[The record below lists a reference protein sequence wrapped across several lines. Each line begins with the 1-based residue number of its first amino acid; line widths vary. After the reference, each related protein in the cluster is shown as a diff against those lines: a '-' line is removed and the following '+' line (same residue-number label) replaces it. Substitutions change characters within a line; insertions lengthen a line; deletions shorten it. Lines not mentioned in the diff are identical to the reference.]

1 MAIDMLLKFVEESI
15 PAKTI
20 YVREANDDDS
30 QKQPYSDMDPKL
42 INTMIRRI
50 HEEQLAQGLTLEQSK
65 LALKQMEP
73 FNEYEDLIN
82 ELQ

>member
-1 MAIDMLLKFVEESI
+1 MLLKFVEESI
-15 PAKTI
+15 PSKTI

-30 QKQPYSDMDPKL
+30 QKQPYSDMNPEL
-42 INTMIRRI
+42 LRTMIRRI
-50 HEEQLAQGLTLEQSK
+50 YEGQLAQGLTPGQSR

-73 FNEYEDLIN
+73 FNEYEDLID

>member
-1 MAIDMLLKFVEESI
+1 MLLKFVEESI
-15 PAKTI
+15 PSKTI

-30 QKQPYSDMDPKL
+30 QKQPYSDMDPEL
-42 INTMIRRI
+42 LRTMIRRI
-50 HEEQLAQGLTLEQSK
+50 YEGQLTQGLTPEQSR

-73 FNEYEDLIN
+73 FNEYEDLID